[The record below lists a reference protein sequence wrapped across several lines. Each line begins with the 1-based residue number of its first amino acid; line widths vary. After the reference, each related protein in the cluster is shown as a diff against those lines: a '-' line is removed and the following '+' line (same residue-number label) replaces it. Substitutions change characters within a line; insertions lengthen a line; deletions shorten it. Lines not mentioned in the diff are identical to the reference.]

1 MTKLKLLIVITATLA
16 ALVFLALI
24 LFFIFKPKVA
34 GIYVDATPSA
44 TVFINGEQVGTTP
57 YKGTRDPGDVVLK
70 IVPKEQPATPIT
82 PYETKV
88 SLLNG
93 VETVVR
99 YNFGP
104 SDDMGSGE
112 VISFEK
118 IAKGETSLAIVSIPD
133 SAEIV
138 IDNDIKAFA
147 PHKTSSIKPGDHT
160 LILSV
165 KGYQDKTVRL
175 KTHEGYKLTAIVT
188 LARLDKN
195 AVPVSITPTPT
206 TSSGPSATPTPIS
219 GPTVLILPT
228 STGTLR
234 VRKEAKT
241 GSEEIGTV
249 TSGQSYP
256 YLDRDTVTGWF
267 KISFD
272 GKEGWVSSQYARK
285 VEVKVSGTVTIT
297 PTKKPVTVTPT
308 PVASPTLSG

>member
-1 MTKLKLLIVITATLA
+1 MSGLA

-24 LFFIFKPKVA
+24 LFYLFKPKVA
-34 GIYVDATPSA
+34 GIYIDASPSS

-57 YKGTRDPGDVVLK
+57 YRGTRDPGDVVLK
-70 IVPKEQPATPIT
+70 IVPKDQPAIPIT

-93 VETVVR
+93 VETVIR

-104 SDDMGSGE
+104 TDDMSSGE
-112 VISFEK
+112 IISFEK

-147 PHKTSSIKPGDHT
+147 PHKSSSIKPGDHT
-160 LILSV
+160 LVLSV

-195 AVPVSITPTPT
+195 AIPVSITPTPST
-206 TSSGPSATPTPIS
+206 ASNAASATPTPIG
-219 GPTVLILPT
+219 GPSVLILQT

-241 GSEEIGTV
+241 TSEEIGEV
-249 TSGQSYP
+249 KSGENYP

-272 GKEGWVSSQYARK
+272 GKEGWVSPQYAKK
-285 VEVKVSGTVTIT
+285 VEVKVSGTPTPSKTVSAT
-297 PTKKPVTVTPT
+297 PTKRPIITATPT
-308 PVASPTLSG
+308 PSVAPTIPG